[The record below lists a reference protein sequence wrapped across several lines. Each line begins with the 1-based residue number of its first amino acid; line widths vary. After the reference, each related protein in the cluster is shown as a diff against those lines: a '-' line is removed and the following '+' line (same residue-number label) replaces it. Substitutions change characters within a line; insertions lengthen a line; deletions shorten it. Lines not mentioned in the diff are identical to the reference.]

1 MAESSEIVGVL
12 VFDDTE
18 NVYSVVDP
26 NRTAVGILTAR
37 TGRPGGQGPPGDENV
52 LVLEPGEEL
61 DPDTPVGPSGYK
73 IIYRLLE
80 E

>member
-1 MAESSEIVGVL
+1 MAGAVL
-12 VFDDTE
+12 VFDDLP
-18 NVYSVVDP
+18 NPVAVLDP
-26 NRTAVGILTAR
+26 NGNDRYNFPVTATSGPRGA
-37 TGRPGGQGPPGDENV
+37 QGEPGDENV
-52 LVLEPGEEL
+52 MVLEPGEEL